1 MKVKQLLFT
10 IGLLLGVIPLLQ
22 AQQAF
27 SIKEAVIYAQ
37 KNNPNVKTSELD
49 INGADLRIREIK
61 AAGMPQVAGNFSFTS
76 NIIVPTVVLPASTF
90 NPQAPEGEIVKAKFG
105 VPWGG
110 QAGVGLNQL
119 VFDASWLVGL
129 KAAGVYRELA
139 QRNLKQS
146 KVTVAEN
153 VIKAYYSVLV
163 AEERAKILD
172 LNVSRLDSLVRE
184 MKIMNQQGFIEKIDI
199 DRLEVQRN
207 NLLTERQK
215 VSNLIQLTYQL
226 LKFNM
231 GYGLQ
236 NTLTLKDKLT
246 DVDLVAL
253 KLIDNQTVDY
263 GNRIEY
269 QVLQSQRR
277 LTELDIESKQKG
289 SLPKVFGQASLA
301 ANHGNQRF
309 NPFERWFPTS
319 AVTLGLQIPI
329 YDSGLRNIQ
338 VQQSKLNLAKI
349 DLGATA
355 MRQGFDL
362 QLDQAM
368 INLKNGLQTLETQQR
383 NLDLAKE
390 VLRVSKIKY
399 QGGIGSNLEV
409 VNAESSIKEAQTN
422 YFAALYDVIIAKVDL
437 DKAQGKLELE

>member
-1 MKVKQLLFT
+1 MKVKQLLLT

-27 SIKEAVIYAQ
+27 SIKEAVAYAQ

-49 INGADLRIREIK
+49 ITGADLRIREIK
-61 AAGMPQVAGNFSFTS
+61 AAGMPQVAGNFSYTA
-76 NIIVPTVVLPASTF
+76 NVIIGTQLLEARNF
-90 NPQAPEGEIVKAKFG
+90 NPQAAEGEVVKFKFG

-110 QAGVGLNQL
+110 QAGIGLNQL

-146 KVTVAEN
+146 KVNVAEN

-253 KLIDNQTVDY
+253 RLIDNQTVDY
-263 GNRIEY
+263 GNRVEY

-289 SLPKVFGQASLA
+289 SLPKVFGQANLGAGHS
-301 ANHGNQRF
+301 NPRF
-309 NPFERWFPTS
+309 NPFERWFPLFGCYTWFTDSDLRQRPEKHSGS
-319 AVTLGLQIPI
+319 AI
-329 YDSGLRNIQ
+329 
-338 VQQSKLNLAKI
+338 
-349 DLGATA
+349 
-355 MRQGFDL
+355 
-362 QLDQAM
+362 
-368 INLKNGLQTLETQQR
+368 
-383 NLDLAKE
+383 
-390 VLRVSKIKY
+390 KIKPC
-399 QGGIGSNLEV
+399 QN
-409 VNAESSIKEAQTN
+409 
-422 YFAALYDVIIAKVDL
+422 
-437 DKAQGKLELE
+437 